1 MGGSFNLPAG
11 ATVKN
16 LTCSVVLLSLFFV
29 FSLQAAN
36 QTLRFFAQPG
46 GQVTIQGGHKP
57 WDWEVQGRVIEG
69 IFECGSGF
77 PVKSGQA
84 IKPGK
89 MQALMAGSI
98 PLRSLHSCY
107 GSLMDELMY
116 SAMNETNAPRILFH
130 FSDLFLT
137 NLPLTK
143 SIPYRFHTRA
153 ELVLAGV
160 TNRIS
165 MPVSVMPLSGDKL
178 KISGKTC
185 IKLADLGIQAS
196 VSLFVKNGDEIQL
209 SFDWFVGRKPSS
221 VIGNKK
227 WR

>member
-1 MGGSFNLPAG
+1 MPRDWKVV
-11 ATVKN
+11 TVKK
-16 LTCSVVLLSLFFV
+16 LTYSVVLLSVFFV
-29 FSLQAAN
+29 LSLQAAN

-69 IFECGSGF
+69 IFECGPGF
-77 PVKSGQA
+77 PVKIGQVV
-84 IKPGK
+84 KPGK

-107 GSLMDELMY
+107 GSLMDEFMY
-116 SAMNETNAPRILFH
+116 SQMNETNAPRILFH
-130 FSDLFLT
+130 FSDLVLT
-137 NLPLTK
+137 NLPSTK
-143 SIPYRFHTRA
+143 NIPYRFHTRS

-165 MPVSVMPLSGDKL
+165 MPVSVMPLAGDRL
-178 KISGKTC
+178 QISGKTFV
-185 IKLADLGIQAS
+185 KLADMGMQAS
-196 VSLFVKNGDEIQL
+196 REVSLFVKNGDEIQL
-209 SFDWFVGRKPSS
+209 SFDWLVGRKPSF
-221 VIGNKK
+221 VIGNKN